1 MFTQC
6 TTLLLNANS
15 LLPVF
20 DTEPPL
26 WALQRFQ
33 RSRLL
38 SENYSDALQIL
49 VRSWRGKTS
58 PAGHLTGSW
67 NKEAHKPLRQ
77 HPSDHDKYA
86 ICKTRTAEVYTLR
99 VWAGR
104 VKHICV
110 SASGDLSSH
119 AARWLVLVLS
129 WFVYP
134 GQLKQI
140 ITHLGARNWLVHIS
154 WSGWVWSPHIS
165 TKLNETSSWMLS
177 GTLSKLFSSKHLNN
191 VSVANSQISMTV
203 MGFVIINDKSVFS
216 KSFTNIRRLQNT
228 EKTVHILHVCMPPWH
243 FYRMCESCQ
252 ASDHWSRLHEHL

>member
-1 MFTQC
+1 MCQVFFFHHKQHNCFVWWYIDYMSKCCEVALVTRSLEVSVALRVIGLARSTSNKAVPRLSSPLWVKGWMCFGVFACSIFKIWWRRTEWANPALRGMFTQC

-20 DTEPPL
+20 NTEPPL
-26 WALQRFQ
+26 WALQRFR

-38 SENYSDALQIL
+38 SENYSDALQVL

-86 ICKTRTAEVYTLR
+86 ICKTRTAEVYTLG

-134 GQLKQI
+134 GQLK
-140 ITHLGARNWLVHIS
+140 
-154 WSGWVWSPHIS
+154 
-165 TKLNETSSWMLS
+165 
-177 GTLSKLFSSKHLNN
+177 
-191 VSVANSQISMTV
+191 
-203 MGFVIINDKSVFS
+203 
-216 KSFTNIRRLQNT
+216 
-228 EKTVHILHVCMPPWH
+228 
-243 FYRMCESCQ
+243 
-252 ASDHWSRLHEHL
+252 